1 MVDLLGLLAKRDISD
16 RIEKV
21 EKRMQEDNAV
31 SMTELGYNDDMYET
45 TTVNANQLVSDENTR
60 YILVNK
66 LAKVIYIA

>member
-31 SMTELGYNDDMYET
+31 TMTELGYNDDMYET